1 MSQEPYK
8 PSVNIDQAPR
18 MLFPLLH
25 LGTAYGFL
33 MAAAVVLMVYGQD
46 LARGIYSSPVVIL
59 MVHFFTLGF
68 LSMTAMGILHQWV
81 PVVFDTAA
89 APGYRVFTAF
99 ILYLLGILVF
109 AWGLA
114 ESEFIVL
121 GVGGTLLAVG
131 IVVWTVGVW
140 GQLNRSKKPRDVVF
154 RGIQGAL
161 LGFNVVWLLGIFMVF
176 SFLGWWPAHQVLRV
190 HIATALAGW
199 MGILIL
205 TVQQKLN
212 PMFAMSKAEGINQGI
227 PVYIV
232 AAGVLATWVSFLT
245 SMVWWRIGVGLWV
258 IALVIMILG
267 SLRIVAQGKTPTLDR
282 VFIGVGAAW
291 CLMLAA
297 AVSAFWLSPLAVIF
311 AFWGMLTLIL
321 SYQARIIPFV
331 VAVAVARR
339 LPGPIYK
346 AFFMAGAMHSKNQPV
361 AVGAMGWIGA
371 GLMIVGRIT
380 MGANWD
386 RAAGLVVLVLVV
398 AQLTAMGL
406 AMARGRTHRPAVQP

>member
-1 MSQEPYK
+1 MSQERYK
-8 PSVNIDQAPR
+8 PSVNIEQAPR
-18 MLFPLLH
+18 MLFPFLH
-25 LGTAYGFL
+25 LSTAYGFL
-33 MAAAVVLMVYGQD
+33 MATAVVLLMDGQD
-46 LARGIYSSPVVIL
+46 LARGLYGSPQVIV
-59 MVHFFTLGF
+59 MVHLFTLGF

-81 PVVFDTAA
+81 PVVFDTTAA
-89 APGYRVFTAF
+89 RGRRVVTTF
-99 ILYLLGILVF
+99 ILYLLGILIF

-114 ESEFIVL
+114 QSEFVVL
-121 GVGGTLLAVG
+121 GMGGTLLAVG

-161 LGFNVVWLLGIFMVF
+161 LGFNVVWLLGLFMAF
-176 SFLGWWPAHQVLRV
+176 SFFGWWPAHQVLRV

-212 PMFAMSKAEGINQGI
+212 PMFAMSKAEGVNQGI
-227 PVYIV
+227 PVVIV
-232 AAGVLATWVSFLT
+232 AGGVVATWVSWFS

-258 IALVIMILG
+258 IGLVIMILG
-267 SLRIVAQGKTPTLDR
+267 SLRIVSRRNTPTLDR

-291 CLMLAA
+291 CLLLVA
-297 AVSAFWLSPLAVIF
+297 AVGAFWLSPVSVIF

-331 VAVAVARR
+331 VAVAVSRR

-346 AFFMAGAMHSKNQPV
+346 AFFLASAMHSKSQPV
-361 AVGAMGWIGA
+361 IVAVLGWIGA
-371 GLMIVGRIT
+371 GLMVIGRTT
-380 MGANWD
+380 MGGSWD
-386 RAAGLVVLVLVV
+386 GAAGLVVLVLVV
-398 AQLTAMGL
+398 AQFGAIGL
-406 AMARGRTHRPAVQP
+406 AMARGRTGRPPVQP